1 MCGDFSCVRQS
12 HLFEFNCEITL
23 LPAISFS
30 YPHGLCDNIKLAPKD
45 KFYKPHCPDIKLNKP
60 SSVILIDF
68 PHANAGEIAEKKKSV
83 DQTRKSYF
91 DKGYLLLGQS
101 IFDSALLTPKEVR
114 DFAASKGG
122 DLVFFTYVPA
132 GVENRTRM
140 VPSSY
145 TPPTVTTTTASGSAV
160 GVGNSQS
167 QITSA
172 PFGAP
177 LGGGINVNTQSTASA
192 YGSSSA
198 TTYNPGQVTY
208 SRENYQVQLFT
219 QIIDVLQSP
228 ATHLNNWDAVVAWR
242 NANGRP
248 TTLEDAKKSAQKFAA
263 EHGLVVPPKYR

>member
-1 MCGDFSCVRQS
+1 MKLHSC
-12 HLFEFNCEITL
+12 L
-23 LPAISFS
+23 LLVSVLLTGCATTSNLPQI
-30 YPHGLCDNIKLAPKD
+30 D
-45 KFYKPHCPDIKLNKP
+45 KFYKPLCPDIKLKKP
-60 SSVILIDF
+60 SSVLLVDF
-68 PHANAGEIAEKKKSV
+68 PHATNSNKEIAEKKKVV
-83 DQTRKSYF
+83 DQCRNSYIG
-91 DKGYLLLGQS
+91 KGYLFLGQS

-122 DLVFFTYVPA
+122 DLVIFTFVPA
-132 GVENRTRM
+132 GVEKRSRM

-145 TPPTVTTTTASGSAV
+145 TAPTVTTTTASGSAV
-160 GVGNSQS
+160 GFGNSQS

-208 SRENYQVQLFT
+208 SREDYQVQLFT

-228 ATHLNNWDAVVAWR
+228 AAHLNNWDAVVAWR

-248 TTLEDAKKSAQKFAA
+248 TTLDDAKKSAQKFAA